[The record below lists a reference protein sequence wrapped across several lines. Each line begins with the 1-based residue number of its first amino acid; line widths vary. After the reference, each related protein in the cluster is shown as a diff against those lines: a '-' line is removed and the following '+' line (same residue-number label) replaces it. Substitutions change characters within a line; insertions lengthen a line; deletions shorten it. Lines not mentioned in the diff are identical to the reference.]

1 MIARMALLAACLI
14 LPAPAL
20 WAIMRAEA
28 TTLEYQVR
36 ESDVIA
42 RGTCVDINV
51 GWSNR
56 HIVTTYKIA
65 VSKYIKAPAKMSVAS
80 HPVLFVSQLGGRLE
94 KPLPLEES
102 YPEMVALTRNEEVV
116 LFLQSPDRVPA
127 PVRAK
132 YDEMVRT
139 GKAKPSPL
147 MTNYRLTAMSYSKL
161 NVLTDPKTG
170 AQTVTRF
177 SFDKYGLLPTSEAV
191 QRFLDAYQ
199 AQQDYVEYKQG
210 EQTIRIPVPVA
221 AKPTVTVSA
230 ASIEEQMRQMQTYSA
245 PWSAFE
251 QQVLEILNRPAA
263 PAAAPAAASPQA
275 AKPQA
280 SR

>member
-1 MIARMALLAACLI
+1 MNRAMSQSRDRTVPPGKTLRGRRSGLPAVAMVAFLAACWI
-14 LPAPAL
+14 LSAPSL

-28 TTLEYQVR
+28 TTLDYQVR
-36 ESDVIA
+36 ESDVIV

-51 GWSNR
+51 AWSNR

-65 VSKYIKAPAKMSVAS
+65 VSKYIKAPAKMTVAS
-80 HPVLFVSQLGGRLE
+80 HPVLFVSQLGGRVE

-102 YPEMVALTRNEEVV
+102 YPDMAALTRNEEVV

-127 PVRAK
+127 AVRAR
-132 YDEMVRT
+132 YDEAFRT
-139 GKAKPSPL
+139 GQAKPSPL
-147 MTNYRLTAMSYSKL
+147 MTNYRLTAMTYSKL

-170 AQTVTRF
+170 AQTVARF

-210 EQTIRIPVPVA
+210 EQTVRIPVPVA
-221 AKPTVTVSA
+221 IELDHGRDFANCKPTRRHGTRS
-230 ASIEEQMRQMQTYSA
+230 SSTFLRS
-245 PWSAFE
+245 
-251 QQVLEILNRPAA
+251 
-263 PAAAPAAASPQA
+263 
-275 AKPQA
+275 
-280 SR
+280 